1 MTDRKIKMED
11 LLDLTSN
18 LNYLKSN
25 LIIDWAKDLIEDSEL
40 RDLNQ
45 AVDEL
50 NYQLTNFMML
60 NKKMLETEEFKND

>member
-1 MTDRKIKMED
+1 MMRNERKINMND

-25 LIIDWAKDLIEDSEL
+25 LIIDWANDLVEDSEL

-50 NYQLTNFMML
+50 NYQLTHFMML
-60 NKKMLETEEFKND
+60 NKKMLETEE

>member
-1 MTDRKIKMED
+1 MDERKVNMND

-25 LIIDWAKDLIEDSEL
+25 LIIDWSNDLVEDSEL

-45 AVDEL
+45 AIDEL
-50 NYQLTNFMML
+50 NYQLASFMVL
-60 NKKMLETEEFKND
+60 NKKMLEAKE

>member
-1 MTDRKIKMED
+1 MDERKVNMND

-25 LIIDWAKDLIEDSEL
+25 LMTDWADDLVEDSEL

-45 AVDEL
+45 AIDEL
-50 NYQLTNFMML
+50 NYQLASFMVL
-60 NKKMLETEEFKND
+60 NKKMLVE

>member
-1 MTDRKIKMED
+1 MIERKINMND

>member
-1 MTDRKIKMED
+1 MMRNERQINMND

-25 LIIDWAKDLIEDSEL
+25 LIIDWDNDLVEDSEL

-50 NYQLTNFMML
+50 NYQLTHFMML
-60 NKKMLETEEFKND
+60 NKKMLEAKE